1 MKEGCTVSP
10 EVSPAIHF
18 NHVLWKSSILWF
30 EIMILALI
38 FRLKQFED
46 SLFFFLIF
54 QRMFHFVGKF
64 YEIIIPM
71 IRKSITFF
79 LNHISK

>member
-46 SLFFFLIF
+46 SLFFFFNIPKNVSF
-54 QRMFHFVGKF
+54 CGKV
-64 YEIIIPM
+64 
-71 IRKSITFF
+71 
-79 LNHISK
+79 L